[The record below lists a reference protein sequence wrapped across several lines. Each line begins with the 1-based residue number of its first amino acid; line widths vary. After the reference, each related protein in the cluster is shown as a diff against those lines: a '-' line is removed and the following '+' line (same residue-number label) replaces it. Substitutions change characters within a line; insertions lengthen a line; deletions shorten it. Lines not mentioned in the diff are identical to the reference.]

1 MGNEHV
7 IRWHAQARCFA
18 SCELF
23 RASGWARA
31 HRPARG
37 DLCAPDM
44 ASPGAAADGVAAVG
58 SGVAEQGPLLE
69 QLQARLAQA
78 EAQAEA
84 QAFVS
89 DEQTALRSAFEQAV
103 AQRDTLALRYAALKE
118 ALGTGN
124 ALQVANADTTHDKG
138 DGQAAPLTL
147 VLLAEHSAVADAA
160 LAALRQRL
168 LRDGGLPPD
177 IQGASRAAVEA
188 HGAVRA
194 VVSTLAAIHGD
205 CAELARFRHAR
216 RHASAVPSSHDGHL
230 LERCRQLEA
239 GQEAH
244 ARQLTAAHAARDA
257 ALEQLSGARA
267 RIEACQRAGR
277 EMQTVQQSQEADLA
291 RCRAALAAQA
301 AELAAFKHAAEAR
314 EQEQCALVASLQAR
328 VEATAGV
335 ATSELDVLRASVM
348 KLRSQRDEA
357 RAAAA
362 TLTADAREARAALE
376 QEQQV
381 TAAASVELA
390 AAHARVEAL
399 EAKLE
404 DAALQAVTAMEHLR
418 GQLQDAEAGH
428 LDAHA
433 VLSDSHARVDVLE
446 RQLAEALSSL
456 SAALSAEEASAG
468 ARAVLVVRAVALA
481 SALLAFGRH

>member
-1 MGNEHV
+1 
-7 IRWHAQARCFA
+7 
-18 SCELF
+18 
-23 RASGWARA
+23 
-31 HRPARG
+31 
-37 DLCAPDM
+37 M
-44 ASPGAAADGVAAVG
+44 ASPGAAADG
-58 SGVAEQGPLLE
+58 E

-78 EAQAEA
+78 EAQLASG
-84 QAFVS
+84 S

-118 ALGTGN
+118 ALGTGD
-124 ALQVANADTTHDKG
+124 ALTVAEADTTPGKG
-138 DGQAAPLTL
+138 DAQAAPLTL

-205 CAELARFRHAR
+205 SAELARYRHAR
-216 RHASAVPSSHDGHL
+216 RHAGAVSSNDGQL

-239 GQEAH
+239 QQEAH
-244 ARQLTAAHAARDA
+244 ARQLTEAHAARDA
-257 ALEQLSGARA
+257 ALEQLSGAKA

-277 EMQTVQQSQEADLA
+277 EMQTVQQSMEADLA
-291 RCRAALAAQA
+291 RCRDALAAQT

-314 EQEQCALVASLQAR
+314 EQEQCALVASLQTR

-335 ATSELDVLRASVM
+335 ATSELDVLRESVL
-348 KLRSQRDEA
+348 KLKSQRDEA

-362 TLTADAREARAALE
+362 ALTADVREARTALE
-376 QEQQV
+376 QEEQV

-404 DAALQAVTAMEHLR
+404 DAALQAVTAMEGLQD
-418 GQLQDAEAGH
+418 QLQEAEAGH
-428 LDAHA
+428 VEAHA
-433 VLSDSHARVDVLE
+433 ALSDSRARVDGLE
-446 RQLAEALSSL
+446 LQLAEALSSL
-456 SAALSAEEASAG
+456 STALSAEEASAG
-468 ARAVLVVRAVALA
+468 ARAVLVVRAMR
-481 SALLAFGRH
+481 LLAFESVAFGGL

>member
-1 MGNEHV
+1 
-7 IRWHAQARCFA
+7 
-18 SCELF
+18 
-23 RASGWARA
+23 
-31 HRPARG
+31 
-37 DLCAPDM
+37 M
-44 ASPGAAADGVAAVG
+44 ASAGAAADGVT
-58 SGVAEQGPLLE
+58 E

-78 EAQAEA
+78 EAQLASG
-84 QAFVS
+84 S

-118 ALGTGN
+118 ALGTGD
-124 ALQVANADTTHDKG
+124 ALTVAEADTTPGKG
-138 DGQAAPLTL
+138 DAQVKTLQAAPLTL

-205 CAELARFRHAR
+205 SAELARYRHAR
-216 RHASAVPSSHDGHL
+216 RHAGAVSSNDGQL

-239 GQEAH
+239 QQEAH
-244 ARQLTAAHAARDA
+244 ARQLTEAHAARDA
-257 ALEQLSGARA
+257 ALEQLSGAKA

-277 EMQTVQQSQEADLA
+277 EMQTVQQSMEADLA
-291 RCRAALAAQA
+291 RCRDALAAQA

-314 EQEQCALVASLQAR
+314 EQEQCALVASLQTR

-335 ATSELDVLRASVM
+335 ATSELDVLRESVL

-362 TLTADAREARAALE
+362 ALTADVREARTALE
-376 QEQQV
+376 QEEQV

-390 AAHARVEAL
+390 AAHTRVEAL

-404 DAALQAVTAMEHLR
+404 DAALQAVTAME
-418 GQLQDAEAGH
+418 GLQDRLQEAEAGRVE
-428 LDAHA
+428 AHA
-433 VLSDSHARVDVLE
+433 ALSDSRARVDGLDF
-446 RQLAEALSSL
+446 QLAEALSSL
-456 SAALSAEEASAG
+456 STALSAEEASAG
-468 ARAVLVVRAVALA
+468 ARAVLVVRAMRLLA
-481 SALLAFGRH
+481 SESFAFGGL